1 MPAEYFTITLVGKT
15 RQQIVTIIHSMKAD
29 RILPWYYAGTILFLL
44 MDYGFGV
51 NVRLAFLETVPTARL
66 AYYGVCFVCLVLM
79 LWRPGWTTLIGT
91 FESLVTL
98 IALIFAMAVR
108 VMVPTDAIFGE
119 NAQFV
124 TIQEVINFVIAGSM
138 AYLAWVKGLKQLTS
152 G

>member
-1 MPAEYFTITLVGKT
+1 
-15 RQQIVTIIHSMKAD
+15 MKAD

-51 NVRLAFLETVPTARL
+51 NVRLAFLESVPIARL
-66 AYYGVCFVCLVLM
+66 AYYGICFVCFALM

-108 VMVPTDAIFGE
+108 VMVPTDAIFDE
-119 NAQFV
+119 SAEFV
-124 TIQEVINFVIAGSM
+124 TIQEIINFVIAGSM
-138 AYLAWVKGLKQLTS
+138 AYLAWVKGLKQLS
-152 G
+152 GR